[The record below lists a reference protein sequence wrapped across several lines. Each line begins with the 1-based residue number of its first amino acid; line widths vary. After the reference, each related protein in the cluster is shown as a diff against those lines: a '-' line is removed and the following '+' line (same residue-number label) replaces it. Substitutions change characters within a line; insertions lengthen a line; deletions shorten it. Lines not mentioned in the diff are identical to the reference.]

1 MIPFYDRQIETALLE
16 VDHGTIEAAQAMG
29 ISPAGIVFRVY
40 LIEGLPSIVRFSAVT
55 IINLIGLTTMAGAI
69 GAGGIGT
76 MAIQRGITVFRQMS
90 QLLPL

>member
-40 LIEGLPSIVRFSAVT
+40 LIEGLPSIVRVSAVT